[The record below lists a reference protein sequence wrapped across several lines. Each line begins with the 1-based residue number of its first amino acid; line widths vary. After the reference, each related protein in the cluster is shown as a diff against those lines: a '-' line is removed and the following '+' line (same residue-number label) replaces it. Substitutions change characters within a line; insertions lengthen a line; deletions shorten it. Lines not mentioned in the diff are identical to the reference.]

1 MKNID
6 SRAGERG
13 AVSIKTL
20 FTFLAIGIVLFSAI
34 KFIPVYS
41 EQRQVIYEVEEMAQK
56 ASVRNLKEEDVK
68 RAVEALR
75 IKYDLPEGSI
85 KIDSFASNKVQI
97 TLSYTRV
104 IDLMVT
110 SYSWP
115 VMYTAQGKAI

>member
-104 IDLMVT
+104 IDLMIT